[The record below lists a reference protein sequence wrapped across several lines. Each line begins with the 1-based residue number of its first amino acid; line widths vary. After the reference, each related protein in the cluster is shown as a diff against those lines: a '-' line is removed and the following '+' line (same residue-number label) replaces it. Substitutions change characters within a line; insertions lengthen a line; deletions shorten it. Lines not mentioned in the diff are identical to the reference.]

1 MARKATIRRKTTE
14 TDISVAVNLDGTG
27 KGTIATTIPFLDHM
41 LNLLSRHGH
50 IDIAVKSK
58 GDTEIDDHHLA
69 EDLGI
74 CLGEAVGKAL
84 GDKKGIGRYGSA
96 MLPMDECLCRVA
108 MDISGRPFLVYKVP
122 FGEKKIGRFDP
133 SLLREFFKAFAD
145 HSGITLHIELLY
157 GKNSHHMAEAVF
169 KAFARALR
177 DAVRIYDRREGV
189 PSTKGSL

>member
-14 TDISVAVNLDGTG
+14 TDISVAVNLDGAG

-41 LNLLSRHGH
+41 LNLLSRHGQ
-50 IDIAVKSK
+50 IDISVKSK

-96 MLPMDECLCRVA
+96 ILPMDECLCRVA

-122 FGEKKIGRFDP
+122 FGEKKIGSFDP

-157 GKNSHHMAEAVF
+157 GKNSHHKAEAVF

-177 DAVRIYDRREGV
+177 EAVRIYNRREGV